1 MWFGSRHFYES
12 NIFCCLLLL
21 LLNLAGQ
28 DKNAYY
34 HELFIRSKCFL
45 SHRIQRTKIKGLG
58 TRKPS
63 SPETEPNFYNA
74 PYLPPT
80 IAHGKKPWT
89 QPVCDSVLSQPNI
102 EPGNGGSISL
112 QQLLAYSA
120 NASSFRNQQAQA
132 VPQPMYSSIAN
143 LRVLEAYHAQAHFE
157 HIRME
162 AIEAMRQ
169 EIQMHPSFLEE
180 PVAMATG
187 RQNDLTADIALAF
200 FRAEQE
206 SLVASTNRW

>member
-1 MWFGSRHFYES
+1 MWFGSSYFCES
-12 NIFCCLLLL
+12 NTFCRLLLL
-21 LLNLAGQ
+21 LLNVAGQ

-45 SHRIQRTKIKGLG
+45 SHRIQRTKIKGQG

-80 IAHGKKPWT
+80 IAHDKNVWT
-89 QPVCDSVLSQPNI
+89 PPVCNSLPSEHDMNPGTRGSV
-102 EPGNGGSISL
+102 SL

-120 NASSFRNQQAQA
+120 NASSFQNQQAQVA
-132 VPQPMYSSIAN
+132 PAPLPLYNNIAN
-143 LRVLEAYHAQAHFE
+143 LLALEEYHAQAHFE
-157 HIRME
+157 HILM
-162 AIEAMRQ
+162 EAMRQ
-169 EIQMHPSFLEE
+169 ETQMLPSFLEQ
-180 PVAMATG
+180 PIAMAAD
-187 RQNDLTADIALAF
+187 RQDGLTAEMALAF

-206 SLVASTNRW
+206 DLAASSNRW

>member
-1 MWFGSRHFYES
+1 
-12 NIFCCLLLL
+12 

-45 SHRIQRTKIKGLG
+45 SHRIQRTKIKGQG

-80 IAHGKKPWT
+80 IAHGKKPLT
-89 QPVCDSVLSQPNI
+89 RPVCDSLLSQPNI
-102 EPGNGGSISL
+102 DPGMGGPLSL

-120 NASSFRNQQAQA
+120 NASSSQNQQAQA
-132 VPQPMYSSIAN
+132 APQPMYSSIAN
-143 LRVLEAYHAQAHFE
+143 LLALEAYHAQAHFE

-162 AIEAMRQ
+162 AMRQ
-169 EIQMHPSFLEE
+169 ELQMFPSFLEQ
-180 PVAMATG
+180 PIATAAG
-187 RQNDLTADIALAF
+187 HQNDLTAEIALAF
-200 FRAEQE
+200 FRAEQAD
-206 SLVASTNRW
+206 VAASINMW